1 MVSNEIPD
9 VPLRDERAPKPHFV
23 EEREGWHG
31 YIEWEKYPEKQ
42 KKAAGILAQYKF
54 APVIC
59 TREDIWIS
67 SSSITDAACDMIGT

>member
-54 APVIC
+54 APVR
-59 TREDIWIS
+59 TSGFRPQAS
-67 SSSITDAACDMIGT
+67 LTQLAT

>member
-23 EEREGWHG
+23 EELEGWHG

-42 KKAAGILAQYKF
+42 KKAAELLAQYKF
-54 APVIC
+54 APVRASGVRPRASL
-59 TREDIWIS
+59 TQL
-67 SSSITDAACDMIGT
+67 AVF